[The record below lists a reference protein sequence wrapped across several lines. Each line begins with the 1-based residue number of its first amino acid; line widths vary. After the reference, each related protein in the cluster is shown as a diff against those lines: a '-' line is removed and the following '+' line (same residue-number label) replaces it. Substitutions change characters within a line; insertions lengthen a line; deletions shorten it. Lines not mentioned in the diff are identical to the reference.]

1 VAPLDTSE
9 LDFEVL
15 ATERRAVAVSSQ
27 HQHPLALRQSV
38 EFAEIVEEPITA
50 LPASAAP
57 VRDFWLATDQR
68 AGKPAGVAAEVATA
82 DETFEILSASTAVT
96 LLAEGNAAVHSRSGV
111 ACISVSDLDPA
122 RLAAAWPRSDRRP
135 AVQAFIRACHD
146 AALDVG
152 QH

>member
-15 ATERRAVAVSSQ
+15 ATERRAVAVSS
-27 HQHPLALRQSV
+27 QHPLALRQSV

-68 AGKPAGVAAEVATA
+68 AGKPARVAAEVATA

-96 LLAEGNAAVHSRSGV
+96 LLAEGNAAVYSRSGV
-111 ACISVSDLDPA
+111 ACIPVSDLDPA